1 MIVYF
6 VEIVIIVG
14 GLFHLLIGRFG
25 VVWLCR
31 LFRLF
36 ILGLCGFVG
45 GVRGVLGVGFLGGL
59 LVGVVVEAVA
69 GVVLVV
75 GVSVPMV
82 P

>member
-1 MIVYF
+1 MIVCF
-6 VEIVIIVG
+6 VEIGIIVG
-14 GLFHLLIGRFG
+14 ELFHLLIGRFG

-36 ILGLCGFVG
+36 ILGLCGFVV